1 MQLKSKQPTAD
12 FWALYDN
19 ENWLGIAYIVKGEQ
33 SVDFVTTAQAFHWFD
48 GALFRR
54 ECKRILKK
62 NGLVFLIRI

>member
-33 SVDFVTTAQAFHWFD
+33 SVDFVTTA
-48 GALFRR
+48 
-54 ECKRILKK
+54 
-62 NGLVFLIRI
+62 